1 MLTGDGGSG
10 YIRVDWFTP
19 GGISTYGDSRLTI
32 LGTDG
37 YIELR
42 KYIDIAR
49 DKQGDHVYLVNKEG
63 ERHFSVHGEVGYP
76 FFGQLILDC
85 IHRTENAM
93 TQEHAFKAAE
103 LCLKAQ
109 QQAVRVE

>member
-1 MLTGDGGSG
+1 M
-10 YIRVDWFTP
+10 
-19 GGISTYGDSRLTI
+19 
-32 LGTDG
+32 GTEG

-49 DKQGDHVYLVNKEG
+49 DTGGDHVYLVNRSG
-63 ERHFSVHGEVGYP
+63 EHYFNVRGQVGYP
-76 FFGQLILDC
+76 YFGELILDC

-109 QQAVRVE
+109 QQAVRIC